1 MKKVGEYMSE
11 TRAQVESLITKVRP
25 YLQRDG
31 GDIEVV
37 SVEDGIVYVKM
48 FGACDGCVALD
59 VTLKQGIETMLLEN
73 VPGIIAVV
81 TVD

>member
-1 MKKVGEYMSE
+1 MIPVSDTKQ
-11 TRAQVESLITKVRP
+11 QVLDLIHKVRP

-31 GDIEVV
+31 GDIEVLN
-37 SVEDGIVYVKM
+37 VEDGIVYVKM
-48 FGACDGCVALD
+48 LGACDGCMALD

-73 VPGIIAVV
+73 VPGVIAVV

>member
-1 MKKVGEYMSE
+1 MDQTKE
-11 TRAQVESLITKVRP
+11 QVLALITKVRP

-31 GDIEVV
+31 GDIEVIN
-37 SVEDGIVYVKM
+37 VEDGIVYVKM
-48 FGACDGCVALD
+48 LGACDGCMALD

-73 VPGIIAVV
+73 VPGVMAVV